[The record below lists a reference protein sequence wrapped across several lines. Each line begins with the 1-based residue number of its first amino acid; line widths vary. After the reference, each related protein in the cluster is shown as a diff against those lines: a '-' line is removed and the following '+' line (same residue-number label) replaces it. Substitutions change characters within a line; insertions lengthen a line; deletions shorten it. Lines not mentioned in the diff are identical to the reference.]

1 MGCGFQ
7 DGGVALVGG
16 DNVVELFEV
25 VGLGNGDAEFLD
37 FDRARVADGIAD
49 GFGFAV
55 VAAEAVID
63 VNGRRQFVHNITR
76 GKLDFKVVGVM
87 AGTFK
92 LDWIFWGFLGL
103 EEFTRVRTDE
113 ARGKGQKVAGG
124 TSVEERDERTIR
136 YYKPRVVVLGF

>member
-16 DNVVELFEV
+16 YDAVELFEV
-25 VGLGNGDAEFLD
+25 VGFGDGDAEFLD
-37 FDRARVADGIAD
+37 FDGAGIADGVAD

-92 LDWIFWGFLGL
+92 LDRIFSGFLGF
-103 EEFTRVRTDE
+103 EESTGVRTDD
-113 ARGKGQKVAGG
+113 ARANEQKVAGG
-124 TSVEERDERTIR
+124 LSVVESDERTIR